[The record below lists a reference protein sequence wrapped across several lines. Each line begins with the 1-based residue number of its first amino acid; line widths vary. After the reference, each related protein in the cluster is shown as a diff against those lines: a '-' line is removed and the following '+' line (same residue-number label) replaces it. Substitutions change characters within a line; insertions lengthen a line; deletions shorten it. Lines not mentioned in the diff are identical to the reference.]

1 MNFLEYVL
9 PGRVFLT
16 ESGRIYM
23 INIEQEVFVDFKTG
37 EIIEFSN
44 NCYKLLKMGYVNGT
58 KVIKIYTN
66 YKCDEE
72 VKMNV

>member
-1 MNFLEYVL
+1 MDFLNHVL

-23 INIEQEVFVDFKTG
+23 INVEQEAFIDLKTG
-37 EIIEFSN
+37 VIISFEN
-44 NCYKLLKMGYVNGT
+44 DWYKLLKMGYANGT
-58 KVIKIYTN
+58 KIIKIYTN
-66 YKCDEE
+66 YKCEEE

>member
-23 INIEQEVFVDFKTG
+23 INIEQEVFVDLKTG
-37 EIIEFSN
+37 VIIEFSN
-44 NCYKLLKMGYVNGT
+44 NEYKLLKMGYVNGT